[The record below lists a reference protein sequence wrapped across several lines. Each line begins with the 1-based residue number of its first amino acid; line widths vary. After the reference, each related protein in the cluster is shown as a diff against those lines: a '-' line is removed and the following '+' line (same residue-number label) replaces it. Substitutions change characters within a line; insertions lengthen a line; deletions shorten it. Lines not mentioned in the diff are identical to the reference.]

1 MPVGRALVDIVI
13 GELDIPA
20 IEAVAT
26 AVRHDVASL
35 KSFIG
40 GITDE
45 ATLAAAID
53 ANDGLWDRHEGDRS
67 SDGPDC
73 VMRVVAGT
81 ARGRRLAVPE
91 GDHTRPTADRV
102 REAVFNSLYSL
113 GAIEDA
119 KVIDVFAGSGALGIE
134 ALSRGAAHCTFVDN
148 DRRALVVLN
157 DNIDTVGFR
166 DRARVVSSDGASVLA
181 RNPDVDLVLLDPPYA
196 FDEWDSLLAV
206 ISNAIVMIES
216 RRGVE
221 VPAGWE
227 THRVRKYG
235 STVVTLASAPD
246 LETSAT

>member
-1 MPVGRALVDIVI
+1 
-13 GELDIPA
+13 
-20 IEAVAT
+20 
-26 AVRHDVASL
+26 
-35 KSFIG
+35 
-40 GITDE
+40 
-45 ATLAAAID
+45 
-53 ANDGLWDRHEGDRS
+53 
-67 SDGPDC
+67 
-73 VMRVVAGT
+73 MRVVAGT

-91 GDHTRPTADRV
+91 GDHTRPTANRV

-148 DRRALVVLN
+148 DRCALAVLN
-157 DNIDTVGFR
+157 ENIDTVGFR
-166 DRARVVSSDGASVLA
+166 DQARVVSSDGVSVLA
-181 RNPDVDLVLLDPPYA
+181 RRPDVDLVLLDPPYA
-196 FDEWDSLLAV
+196 FAEWETLLAA

-216 RRGVE
+216 GREVE
-221 VPAGWE
+221 VPSGWE